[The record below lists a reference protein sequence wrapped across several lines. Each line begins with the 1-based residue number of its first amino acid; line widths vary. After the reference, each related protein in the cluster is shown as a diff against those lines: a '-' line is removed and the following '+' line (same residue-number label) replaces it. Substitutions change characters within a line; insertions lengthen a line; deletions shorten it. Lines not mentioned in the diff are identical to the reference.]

1 MRKTLTLAL
10 AVALFGILAA
20 VVVAQVG
27 DDSAAVDRS
36 ATTET
41 TETTES
47 APAQTTPERTTT
59 TEEDPEPVRT
69 ETVEGDD
76 ISGPCDEAEHAGDPR
91 CNGAVA
97 GDGDDHGGDRRED
110 NSGPGSSSSGHDDGD
125 DDRRHRRQSDS
136 SGWRGLERPW
146 RRRGLERPRRG
157 RRLTQLPRVAPGA
170 PSIYA
175 MGAGRRTVLMVEDE
189 TSITEPLSEALQR
202 EGFATE
208 VARTAAEA
216 LQVAARTQPDL
227 VLLDVMLPDGS
238 GYDVCRSLR
247 AESEVPIIML
257 TARGEET
264 DRIVG
269 LELGADDYIV
279 KPFSAREVAARIRA
293 VLRRR
298 PVASSGPP
306 PSATSRWRSGRS
318 SSIPLDASRPRMGR
332 SSS

>member
-27 DDSAAVDRS
+27 DDSAAGDRS
-36 ATTET
+36 AT

-59 TEEDPEPVRT
+59 TEEAPEPVRT

-97 GDGDDHGGDRRED
+97 GDGRMTMADDRRED
-110 NSGPGSSSSGHDDGD
+110 NSGPGSSSSGHDGGD
-125 DDRRHRRQSDS
+125 DDSTTSTTTAAVGSQR
-136 SGWRGLERPW
+136 
-146 RRRGLERPRRG
+146 RRRGLERPRRW
-157 RRLTQLPRVAPGA
+157 RRLTTARVAPGA

-175 MGAGRRTVLMVEDE
+175 MAAGRRTVLMVEDE

-293 VLRRR
+293 VLRRTGGGQRTAGERDKPLEAAIAQRSTPLDAAR
-298 PVASSGPP
+298 PR
-306 PSATSRWRSGRS
+306 TGRS
-318 SSIPLDASRPRMGR
+318 SN
-332 SSS
+332 